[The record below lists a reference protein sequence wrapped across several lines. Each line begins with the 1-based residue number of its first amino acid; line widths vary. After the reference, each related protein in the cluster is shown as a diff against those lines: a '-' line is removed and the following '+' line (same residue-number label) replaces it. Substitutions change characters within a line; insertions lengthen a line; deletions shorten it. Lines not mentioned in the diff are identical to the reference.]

1 MAGYYSEIQKMK
13 IVHIC
18 ISAPYID
25 GWGYQE
31 NLLPRYL
38 QKAGTENYVIASMND
53 FPVYLKPEVK
63 VEIMTK
69 GTDYQIDGI
78 QVRRIKTKQLTTSL
92 LIAKG
97 LSKMLDEIHPDVIF
111 HHNFNCT
118 SLVTAARYAKKK
130 GIPFMVDNH
139 ADIINISHNKLWA
152 FVYYRLLIGM
162 SCKLIR
168 KTITTA
174 YGVTQARCDF
184 MHDWYG
190 VSKDIIKLLP
200 IGADTDQADTIP
212 SKESLREKYCFQ
224 KDDFIVVSGGK
235 MGADKGT
242 DQLINTV
249 NGLKIAFPN
258 IRLVL
263 FGAFEDN
270 DTLLLAQNSDEV
282 SVHGWCDREKTLELL
297 KMADVA
303 CWPVHHTTLIE
314 DAVSVCTPIIV
325 RKTGNTEHLVERNGA
340 WVDGVTTES
349 LKTAILSFLSNQ
361 GEAQKSDL
369 QSACEKMKNQI
380 SYDTIADK
388 LLKDISVH

>member
-1 MAGYYSEIQKMK
+1 MR

-38 QKAGTENYVIASMND
+38 QKLGVDNHVIASRND
-53 FPVYLKPEVK
+53 FPAYLTPEDKAAIVAK
-63 VEIMTK
+63 RE
-69 GTDYQIDGI
+69 DYQVDGI
-78 QVRRIKTKQLTTSL
+78 HVRRIKTKQLTTSL
-92 LIAKG
+92 LVTKG
-97 LSKMLDEIHPDVIF
+97 LSKVLDEINPDVIF

-118 SLVTAARYAKKK
+118 SLVEAARYAKRKK
-130 GIPFMVDNH
+130 IPFVVDNH
-139 ADIINISHNKLWA
+139 ADVINISHNKLWA
-152 FVYYRLLIGM
+152 LVYYRLLIGL

-168 KTITTA
+168 GTITVA

-184 MHDWYG
+184 MHQWYG
-190 VSKDIIKLLP
+190 IPNDKIKLLP
-200 IGADTDQADTIP
+200 IGADTDLADAIP
-212 SKESLREKYCFQ
+212 SKESLRKKYGYQ

-235 MGADKGT
+235 MGAAKGT
-242 DQLINTV
+242 HQLINV
-249 NGLKIAFPN
+249 IDGLKSAFQN

-270 DTLLLAQNSDEV
+270 DTLLLAKNNDVV
-282 SVHGWCDREKTLELL
+282 SVYGWCDREKTLELL

-325 RKTGNTEHLVERNGA
+325 RRTGNTEHLVEGNGA
-340 WVDGVTTES
+340 WVDEVTMES
-349 LKTAILSFLSNQ
+349 LKSAILSFLSNQ
-361 GEAQKSDL
+361 DEAQRNLL
-369 QSACEKMKNQI
+369 QSACEKMKNAI

-388 LLKDISVH
+388 LLKDIYGSRK

>member
-1 MAGYYSEIQKMK
+1 MK

-63 VEIMTK
+63 AEIMSK

-92 LIAKG
+92 LVAKG
-97 LSKMLDEIHPDVIF
+97 LSKVLDEIHPDVLF

-152 FVYYRLLIGM
+152 LVYYRLLIGL

-174 YGVTQARCDF
+174 YGVTRARCDF

-190 VSKDIIKLLP
+190 VPKDKIKLLP

-212 SKESLREKYCFQ
+212 SKESLRGKYGFQ
-224 KDDFIVVSGGK
+224 KEDFIVVSGGK
-235 MGADKGT
+235 MGVGKGT
-242 DQLINTV
+242 NQLIDTV
-249 NGLKIAFPN
+249 EELKSNFQN

-263 FGAFEDN
+263 FGVFEDN
-270 DTLLLAQNSDEV
+270 GTLQQAQSSDVV

-303 CWPVHHTTLIE
+303 CWPIHHTTLIE

-325 RKTGNTEHLVERNGA
+325 RKTGNTEHLVEKNGM
-340 WVDGVTTES
+340 WVDGETKES
-349 LKTAILSFLSNQ
+349 LKTAVLSFLSNQ
-361 GEAQKSDL
+361 DETQKSDL
-369 QSACEKMKNQI
+369 HSACEKMKNQI
-380 SYDTIADK
+380 SYDTIAEK
-388 LLKDISVH
+388 LLKDIHGSRK